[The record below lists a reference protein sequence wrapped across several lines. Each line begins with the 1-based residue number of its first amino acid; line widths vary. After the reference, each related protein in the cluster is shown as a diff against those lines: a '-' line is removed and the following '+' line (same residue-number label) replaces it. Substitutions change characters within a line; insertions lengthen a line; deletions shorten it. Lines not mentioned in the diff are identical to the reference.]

1 LFISELTNSYLEDAM
16 PTRLP
21 FSLDDNPQQL
31 SLPLLNKIQHL
42 FASEVIA
49 LPENPCKELVCKPI
63 SPYKNSGPYG
73 EE

>member
-1 LFISELTNSYLEDAM
+1 MEDYRYALFEEILHPYGV
-16 PTRLP
+16 
-21 FSLDDNPQQL
+21 
-31 SLPLLNKIQHL
+31 IQHL